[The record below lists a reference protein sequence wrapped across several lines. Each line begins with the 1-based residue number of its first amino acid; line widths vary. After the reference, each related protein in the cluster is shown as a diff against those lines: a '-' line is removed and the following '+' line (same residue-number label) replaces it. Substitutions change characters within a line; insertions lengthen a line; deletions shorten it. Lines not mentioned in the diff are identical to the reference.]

1 MRPPVYYKNFTILSI
16 SNQEQYIKK
25 GVYFLEKINKSKIGF
40 FLAGVING
48 LLGAGGGMVAVP
60 LLKGRGLSQ
69 KQAQASS
76 IAIILPLSIIS
87 AVLYGIKG
95 NLDVAK
101 SLKFIPFGLIGALLG
116 TFIFKKI
123 SPTLLKKIF
132 ALFMIWAGVRAF
144 L

>member
-1 MRPPVYYKNFTILSI
+1 M
-16 SNQEQYIKK
+16 
-25 GVYFLEKINKSKIGF
+25 EKINKSKIGF